1 MPAASIVPSV
11 GNGQNYSSI
20 KDLERPFFYH
30 ILTFE
35 IAPPPKKM
43 MKVYSSKHSL
53 TESAKD
59 ARLMNG
65 SLNRTTSSQINP
77 FGNDD
82 YSESGRSGRSGNP
95 FSDDGN
101 PFSDNESR
109 GGNPFS
115 GRIRGLL

>member
-1 MPAASIVPSV
+1 MIFILSIISWSV
-11 GNGQNYSSI
+11 
-20 KDLERPFFYH
+20 K
-30 ILTFE
+30 

-59 ARLMNG
+59 DRLAKQLNA
-65 SLNRTTSSQINP
+65 SLNRTTSSHNP
-77 FGNDD
+77 FGDN
-82 YSESGRSGRSGNP
+82 YSESGRSARSGNP

-101 PFSDNESR
+101 PFSDNE

-115 GRIRGLL
+115 GKPVSVKRPLQQN